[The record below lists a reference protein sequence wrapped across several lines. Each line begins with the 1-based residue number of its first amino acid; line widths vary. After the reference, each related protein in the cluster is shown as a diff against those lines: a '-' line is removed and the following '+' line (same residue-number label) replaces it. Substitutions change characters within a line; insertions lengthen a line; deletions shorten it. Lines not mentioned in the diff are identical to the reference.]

1 MCCYRHHSLLDFM
14 HGKQRTVSRAR
25 SRQHRHTASPRGS
38 VLLYALMI
46 LSVMALV
53 GIVVASLTV
62 RETHIA
68 RSFDDALV
76 AYYAAESGAERSLDI
91 VSEHRRSPQDFI
103 CPATGA
109 PMDLDCTMDIVRDF
123 APEVTPVSLSGSE
136 GEWFV
141 DAVET
146 SDTQQSVTLP
156 IMEQGNTQI
165 DLYDPDD
172 PFTFMSAESLHLL
185 WKNPQCA
192 VPTRVEVSFVE
203 FSATQFGITD
213 DLAYT
218 QVFTCNSLLVPS
230 GSEYDC
236 GAVSN
241 YPAANKNYVVR
252 LRALDCTI
260 YDGQS
265 TFFDADDGFGGG
277 GSVEPIPS
285 AVRIVSVGEG
295 AGSQRRMSV
304 TTRWRAGASGL
315 VDFVLFAIERV
326 EK

>member
-1 MCCYRHHSLLDFM
+1 MHGKLGYHSLL
-14 HGKQRTVSRAR
+14 R
-25 SRQHRHTASPRGS
+25 PRGS
-38 VLLYALMI
+38 VLLYALMM

-53 GIVVASLTV
+53 GMVIASLTV
-62 RETHIA
+62 RETRIA

-91 VSEHRRSPQDFI
+91 IGEHRRAPQDFI
-103 CPATGA
+103 CPSTGA
-109 PMDLDCTMDIVRDF
+109 PMDLDCTMSLVRDF
-123 APEVTPVSLSGSE
+123 AAESSPVALTSSDGGWFLDASE
-136 GEWFV
+136 TT
-141 DAVET
+141 DIQA
-146 SDTQQSVTLP
+146 SVTLP

-172 PFTFMSAESLHLL
+172 PFSFMNAESLHLL
-185 WKNPQCA
+185 WKDPLCIVA
-192 VPTRVEVSFVE
+192 TRVEVSFAE
-203 FSATQFGITD
+203 FSSTQFGLMD

-218 QVFTCNSLLVPS
+218 QVFTCDPAQVPS
-230 GSEYDC
+230 GSDYDC

-260 YDGQS
+260 YDSQS
-265 TFFDADDGFGGG
+265 TFFDADDGIGGG
-277 GSVEPIPS
+277 GAVAPIPS
-285 AVRIVSVGEG
+285 AVRVVSVGEG

-315 VDFVLFAIERV
+315 VDFVLFSIERV